1 MINITFLPYSD
12 EYDYSQAIK
21 EYQDIWNLYGSKICE
36 LYEAFTGF
44 SFAEKNMNGL
54 VWAGISH
61 APPLCLRYN
70 LDLER
75 KKTTLVHELGHC
87 LFNKKIKNAKGNLT
101 SHHFLFLVL
110 FDVFVELFGEKA
122 ALEAVEWD
130 KNLPNPEY
138 RAAWEFA
145 FSFSTKEERHKKF
158 AEMLK
163 TP

>member
-1 MINITFLPYSD
+1 MMNINFLPYSD
-12 EYDYSQAIK
+12 EHDYSLAIK
-21 EYQDIWNLYGSKICE
+21 EYKEIWDLFGPKVVNLYE
-36 LYEAFTGF
+36 NFTGL
-44 SFAEKNMNGL
+44 SFVEKNMNAL

-70 LDLER
+70 LDFER

-87 LFNKKIKNAKGNLT
+87 LLNRKIKNIKGDLT
-101 SHHFLFLVL
+101 SHHFLFQVL
-110 FDVFVELFGEKA
+110 FDVFVEVFGEKA
-122 ALEAVEWD
+122 AFEAVEWD

-145 FSFSTKEERHKKF
+145 LSLQTKEERHIKF
-158 AEMLK
+158 AELLK